1 MKMSRPTSTIDTT
14 TTRSFR
20 PVVALIVQQCSV
32 GHLIGPFLRFPKAI
46 SSKSTLKRAISV
58 MSLLVKSPGDGST
71 IATVKQ
77 TPMSEL
83 DTIGKRAKD
92 AAKVWKKT
100 SIAERQAICR

>member
-1 MKMSRPTSTIDTT
+1 
-14 TTRSFR
+14 
-20 PVVALIVQQCSV
+20 
-32 GHLIGPFLRFPKAI
+32 
-46 SSKSTLKRAISV
+46 